1 MNRCLVI
8 GIGSVGHAVFQKVQ
22 FPFPY
27 MYFMPTQKQQNI
39 TNWHFAKFQFK
50 PNDGNYFV
58 GKRGILHYYNRQQEL
73 DIEFFQLYDEAIVFG
88 GVGGSAAGRIL
99 VDMVDFLHFMNY
111 KVTVIAQIPTRFE
124 SNLRQENAKKVL
136 ESLPLSTIK
145 IENTIEYMPTK
156 DLYALADEEILATIR
171 KILTVKTDIKK

>member
-1 MNRCLVI
+1 MKRTLVI

-27 MYFMPTQKQQNI
+27 MYYIPTQKQQNI

-58 GKRGILHYYNRQQEL
+58 GKRGILHYYDRQREL
-73 DIEFFQLYDEAIVFG
+73 DIEFFQSYDEAIVFG
-88 GVGGSAAGRIL
+88 GVGGSAASSL
-99 VDMVDFLHFMNY
+99 MVDIVDFLHFMNY
-111 KVTVIAQIPTRFE
+111 KVTVVAQLPTRFE
-124 SNLRQENAKKVL
+124 SMLRQQNAKQAM
-136 ESLPLSTIK
+136 ENLPLNTIK

-156 DLYALADEEILATIR
+156 ELYALADENILAIIDNLIEDTANI
-171 KILTVKTDIKK
+171 I

>member
-1 MNRCLVI
+1 MKRTLVI

-27 MYFMPTQKQQNI
+27 MYYIPTQKQQNI

-58 GKRGILHYYNRQQEL
+58 GKRGILHYYDRQREL
-73 DIEFFQLYDEAIVFG
+73 DIEFFQSYDEAIVFG
-88 GVGGSAAGRIL
+88 GVGGSAASSL
-99 VDMVDFLHFMNY
+99 MVDIVDFLHFMNY
-111 KVTVIAQIPTRFE
+111 KVTVIAQLPTRFE
-124 SNLRQENAKKVL
+124 SALRQQNAKQAM
-136 ESLPLSTIK
+136 ENLPLNTIK

-156 DLYALADEEILATIR
+156 ELFALADENILAIIDNLIED
-171 KILTVKTDIKK
+171 KANII